1 MQPEFDDE
9 DPIDPFDFWKG
20 ANFKLKAKNVAGYR
34 NYDSSEFTK
43 VAPLNSDDDVLEAIW
58 KKQYSL
64 SEFVSPD
71 KFKTYEELKRRLNFV
86 LGAKNVVIDEE
97 TENEDNERS
106 RDLDDDLRNEIMS
119 LQSSRNSTSSL
130 SEDDEDP
137 LEYFQKLTEED

>member
-43 VAPLNSDDDVLEAIW
+43 VSPLNSDDDVLEAIW

-71 KFKTYEELKRRLNFV
+71 KFKTYDELKRRLNFV

-106 RDLDDDLRNEIMS
+106 RDLDDDLRTEIMS

>member
-43 VAPLNSDDDVLEAIW
+43 VAPLDSDDDVLEAIW

-86 LGAKNVVIDEE
+86 LGTKNVVIDEE

-119 LQSSRNSTSSL
+119 LQSSRNSTSFP

-137 LEYFQKLTEED
+137 LEYFQKLTEDD